1 MSSLLSIN
9 PFCSVFIL
17 DKGYKICYTYKSTKE
32 RDIMPEKQKDDRIR
46 WAIFVKPEIKRIG
59 KTMAAQREL
68 NIGDFVGKLILQ
80 EKNRSKQ

>member
-1 MSSLLSIN
+1 M
-9 PFCSVFIL
+9 
-17 DKGYKICYTYKSTKE
+17 KE
-32 RDIMPEKQKDDRIR
+32 RQEDDRIR

-80 EKNRSKQ
+80 EKERIKE